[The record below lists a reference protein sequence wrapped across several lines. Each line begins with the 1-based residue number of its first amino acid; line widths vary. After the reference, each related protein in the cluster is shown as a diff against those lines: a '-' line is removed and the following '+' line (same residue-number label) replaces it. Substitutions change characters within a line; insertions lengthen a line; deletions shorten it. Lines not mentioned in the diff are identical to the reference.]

1 MANSITRQRL
11 CHFKETLFEWT
22 ESCEQTVKE
31 INNLADNLDEHFG
44 RISKAKIGGSTAGIV
59 GGVMAAVGF
68 GLSFV
73 TFGASL
79 GLTVAGGVIAG
90 AGGVT
95 LGGSAATDAIL
106 SRNRKKAAEE
116 IIKRY
121 NEKMKAWKT
130 ECLEIG
136 NTLKEKAKQADSSSS
151 MEETFPHWIKF
162 WVKLVF
168 GTGQAVKSTGWD
180 IIAKTILTSL
190 RIATTFDDVALN
202 GVRIGGGLFKAFGP
216 AARGL
221 HIAGGIVGI
230 LLIPLD
236 VYTLVDSA
244 IDVHKK
250 NSHKISSAIREFA
263 KKIQEECP
271 NKTEIETMIRET
283 SNQL

>member
-1 MANSITRQRL
+1 MADGITKKRL
-11 CHFKETLFEWT
+11 SNFKETLFEWT

-31 INNLADNLDEHFG
+31 INALADNLDEHFG

-79 GLTVAGGVIAG
+79 GLTIAGGVIAG
-90 AGGVT
+90 VGGAT
-95 LGGSAATDAIL
+95 LGGSVATDAIL

-116 IIKRY
+116 IIKKY
-121 NEKMKAWKT
+121 NEKMKAWKM

-136 NTLKEKAKQADSSSS
+136 NKLKEKAEQSDCSSSI
-151 MEETFPHWIKF
+151 EQTFPHWIKF
-162 WVKLVF
+162 WVTLVL
-168 GTGQAVKSTGWD
+168 GTGQAAKSTGWD
-180 IIAKTILTSL
+180 IIAKSILTSL
-190 RIATTFDDVALN
+190 RIATAFDDVALN
-202 GVRIGGGLFKAFGP
+202 GARIGGGLVKALGP

-250 NSHKISSAIREFA
+250 NPHKVSSAIRGIGQ
-263 KKIQEECP
+263 KIQEECP
-271 NKTEIETMIRET
+271 TKTEIETMIRET
-283 SNQL
+283 SDRL